1 MKQVNITNNHIDRLI
16 KTFNKVKMTPESVGV
31 EDKVGVSFSNLHNL
45 NTQEDIENYLVEF
58 LVGFGLIKIEEDQ
71 QLVYKGFDVTEYY
84 QDAYFRY
91 FEDVE

>member
-16 KTFNKVKMTPESVGV
+16 KTFNKVKMTSECI
-31 EDKVGVSFSNLHNL
+31 GVSFDNLHNL
-45 NTQEDIENYLVEF
+45 NTQEDIEKYLVEY

-84 QDAYFRY
+84 LDAYFRY
-91 FEDVE
+91 FEDVD

>member
-1 MKQVNITNNHIDRLI
+1 MKQVNITNNHTDRLI

-31 EDKVGVSFSNLHNL
+31 SFDTLHNL
-45 NTQEDIENYLVEF
+45 NTQEDIEKYLVEF